1 MAFSL
6 FGNSKPKPAGEYVI
20 GVSSGMF
27 SMAKPEEKISLID
40 ISQKGFYSALK
51 GVNFTQV
58 DIERST
64 EFISPDLENKMA
76 KLRKDL
82 NIEIGFH
89 GLCGAMGSKGIFL
102 DSAIEDD
109 YRRTHDSL
117 VKDLERSGKLNAKY
131 YLQHASET
139 TPYGWLGKDFQPSSI
154 VDIWGRRFHDFLNEN
169 PSLIDWAIKEDTV
182 FEIVGGTREG
192 RYDEVLENTRKSIED
207 KIRYEDRRF
216 DKLSEEQKSEAIN
229 MQIADVKRELR
240 SRLLSFSSSSNLT
253 YGPERVAYYIT
264 AKWMSDKRDPLWCGV
279 VGDKTFEE
287 VKGDTKIWVPAVS
300 LKYIWGHLNPKTL
313 KDPKPILEKYN
324 IDFVIETAMV
334 GAGMEEEYRLT
345 NPKHFVVLCKHAG
358 TKHCRAA
365 IDFEH
370 ILGAGIDPLK
380 NCIDEMESDGG
391 KYVGVL
397 HVGWPTPVEPA
408 HVPIP
413 LGSEQQEWLYT
424 WMLALRKKGFDE
436 RENKYIIF
444 ERGGG
449 VGGDPVDQSTLALRK
464 IIEYL
469 KMDVSVADLP
479 PEFYGIEEKDLRM
492 QDAEIMEHAFD
503 PIKGLITTPEG
514 KHGFLS
520 KAALEKGKSKEW
532 ETEKYR

>member
-1 MAFSL
+1 
-6 FGNSKPKPAGEYVI
+6 
-20 GVSSGMF
+20 
-27 SMAKPEEKISLID
+27 
-40 ISQKGFYSALK
+40 
-51 GVNFTQV
+51 
-58 DIERST
+58 
-64 EFISPDLENKMA
+64 
-76 KLRKDL
+76 
-82 NIEIGFH
+82 
-89 GLCGAMGSKGIFL
+89 
-102 DSAIEDD
+102 
-109 YRRTHDSL
+109 
-117 VKDLERSGKLNAKY
+117 
-131 YLQHASET
+131 
-139 TPYGWLGKDFQPSSI
+139 
-154 VDIWGRRFHDFLNEN
+154 
-169 PSLIDWAIKEDTV
+169 
-182 FEIVGGTREG
+182 
-192 RYDEVLENTRKSIED
+192 
-207 KIRYEDRRF
+207 
-216 DKLSEEQKSEAIN
+216 
-229 MQIADVKRELR
+229 
-240 SRLLSFSSSSNLT
+240 
-253 YGPERVAYYIT
+253 
-264 AKWMSDKRDPLWCGV
+264 SDKKDPLWCGV

-287 VKGDTKIWVPAVS
+287 VKYNSKIWVPAVS
-300 LKYIWGHLNPKTL
+300 LKYIWGHLNPVKL
-313 KDPKPILEKYN
+313 ENPKPILEKYN
-324 IDFVIETAMV
+324 LDFVIETAMV

-345 NPKHFVVLCKHAG
+345 NPKHFVVLCKNAG

-370 ILGAGIDPLK
+370 ILGAGINPLE
-380 NCIDEMESDGG
+380 NCIDEMDSDGG
-391 KYVGVL
+391 KYIGVL

-436 RENKYIIF
+436 TENKYIIF

-479 PEFYGIEEKDLRM
+479 PAFYGIEEKNLRM

-520 KAALEKGKSKEW
+520 KAALEKGKAKEW